1 MPSPFFT
8 TSQVTNSYGRGS
20 TPVSPAPISE
30 EPEMEEGN
38 PPPGELGSSF
48 MMDAPF
54 GQWENGNV
62 FAYEEP
68 LVRDY
73 QHMLDTDGTA
83 QSIELML
90 TYPIISAPWSIEPAK
105 GDTGEAEFI
114 YDALTALPHQGGPLT
129 TVEQLVSQMTAAFT
143 NKRAYF
149 EKVFKLN
156 DDGKVVYHKL
166 AYRPPETCELA
177 LDARRAEPRG
187 FRQMPIVF
195 ESAGNHRPNWNANI
209 GDWVYVPRERAFVY
223 VHGTHRNPLL
233 GESDMKVPY
242 WCFQT
247 KRKIRWL
254 WYQFLDQSVLPKTI
268 VKNADETQARV
279 DARKVSTLR
288 GRGVVALLDSTT
300 VEAYEASSKAAD
312 EYQSAMTYLD
322 NEMLNSGLLGYM
334 GLSSA
339 AGEGKGSYA
348 LAESLSKMYLRTRR
362 MVAMDM
368 ARQITN
374 DVIGP
379 LIAYNFGP
387 KGVIPRF
394 KFGPLREANEVNVLD
409 VFNKV
414 ATTGAKVPVE
424 FYDQLVTRVATLLEL
439 DPGKVAKAIE
449 VEGSPQEADNVAQ
462 QLGTAVDTATKMVQ
476 DHQTQ
481 QTNDAAR
488 KTTGGA
494 PVKAAASRGGGT
506 VGTRPFG
513 ERSVVKPKQSRKRR
527 P

>member
-1 MPSPFFT
+1 MPSPFT
-8 TSQVTNSYGRGS
+8 VGINTGTGGGMRYA
-20 TPVSPAPISE
+20 PAAPAPVSE

-38 PPPGELGSSF
+38 PPSGELGSSF
-48 MMDAPF
+48 MLDAPF
-54 GQWENGNV
+54 GAWHDGNV

-83 QSIELML
+83 AAIEKML
-90 TYPIISAPWSIEPAK
+90 VYPIISAPWSIEPSK

-114 YDALTALPHQGGPLT
+114 YDAFTALPHQGGPLT

-156 DDGKVVYHKL
+156 DDGKVVYHKI

-177 LDARRAEPRG
+177 LDSRRAEPRG
-187 FRQMPIVF
+187 FRQMPVIF
-195 ESAGNHRPNWNANI
+195 DSASNSRPNWSASV
-209 GDWVYVPRERAFVY
+209 GDWIYVPRERAFVY
-223 VHGTHRNPLL
+223 IHATHRNPLL

-300 VEAYEASSKAAD
+300 VESYESASKAAD
-312 EYQSAMTYLD
+312 EYQAAMTYLD
-322 NEMLNSGLLGYM
+322 NEMMNSGLLGYM

-394 KFGPLREANEVNVLD
+394 KFGPLSEANEVNVLD
-409 VFNKV
+409 VFSKV

-424 FYDQLVTRVATLLEL
+424 FYDQLITRVATLLEL
-439 DPGKVAKAIE
+439 DPGKVAK
-449 VEGSPQEADNVAQ
+449 VAQ

-476 DHQTQ
+476 DSQTQ
-481 QTNDAAR
+481 KQNDAAR
-488 KTTGGA
+488 SGGGKA
-494 PVKAAASRGGGT
+494 PVKQAATRGGGT

>member
-1 MPSPFFT
+1 MSSPFYIG
-8 TSQVTNSYGRGS
+8 SNPSGYGGMRYA
-20 TPVSPAPISE
+20 PAAPAPIYE
-30 EPEMEEGN
+30 EEIEQGKPPE
-38 PPPGELGSSF
+38 GELGSSF
-48 MMDAPF
+48 MPEGPF
-54 GQWENGNV
+54 GAWEDGNV
-62 FAYEEP
+62 YAYEEP

-83 QSIELML
+83 MSIELML
-90 TYPIISAPWSIEPAK
+90 TYPIISAPWSIEPSK
-105 GDTGEAEFI
+105 GDTGQAEFI
-114 YDALTALPHQGGPLT
+114 YDAFTALPHEGGPLT

-149 EKVFKLN
+149 EKVFKIN
-156 DDGKVVYHKL
+156 DDGKIVYHKL

-177 LDARRAEPRG
+177 LDGRRAEPRG
-187 FRQMPIVF
+187 FRQMPVVF
-195 ESAGNHRPNWNANI
+195 ESSGTARPQWTANV
-209 GDWVYVPRERAFVY
+209 GDWVYVPKERAFVY
-223 VHGTHRNPLL
+223 IHATHRNPLL

-242 WCFQT
+242 WAFQT

-254 WYQFLDQSVLPKTI
+254 WYQFLDQGVLAKTI
-268 VKNADETQARV
+268 VRNPDETQARI
-279 DARKVSTLR
+279 DAKKVAMLR
-288 GRGVVALLDSTT
+288 GRGVVALADATT
-300 VEAYEASSKAAD
+300 VDPFETNGKAAS
-312 EYQSAMTYLD
+312 EYQAAMTYLD

-374 DVIGP
+374 DIIGP

-387 KGVIPRF
+387 KASVPRF
-394 KFGPLREANEVNVLD
+394 KFGPLSEANEVNVLD
-409 VFNKV
+409 VFSKV

-424 FYDQLVTRVATLLEL
+424 FYDQLIARVATLLEL

-449 VEGSPQEADNVAQ
+449 VEGSPQETDNVAQ

-476 DHQTQ
+476 DRQ
-481 QTNDAAR
+481 NNG
-488 KTTGGA
+488 KTD
-494 PVKAAASRGGGT
+494 VKSSGSRGGGT

-513 ERSVVKPKQSRKRR
+513 DRSVTKPKEGRKKR
-527 P
+527 